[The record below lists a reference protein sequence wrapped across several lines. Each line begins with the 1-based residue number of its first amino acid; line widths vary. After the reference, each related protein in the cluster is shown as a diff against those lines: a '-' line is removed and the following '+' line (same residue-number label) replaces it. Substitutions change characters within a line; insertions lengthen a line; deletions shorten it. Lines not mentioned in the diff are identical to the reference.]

1 MTMSNTHQ
9 ENVPIK
15 TFAEFQVVIVTSDE
29 NNFVNS
35 FCENRCKGL
44 IKICNR
50 PVIYY
55 AIKNVIEQKLRYITI
70 LVNEKYHDEMN
81 EYIQTAFP
89 ENYESVDKKGKNNYF
104 IDVVACPSSADGEE
118 LGTVECLLHIKNK
131 IKTDF
136 FVISCDI
143 FGFVDLH
150 SLANLFRGE
159 NAMCAMLLL
168 EDDFTYLNEVKK
180 RKKNVKENVKENE
193 YLNFE
198 NTVWVCIDKNSKV
211 VSIKDA
217 LSIKQSASMKISK
230 YNLYYHKNCLLKTDL
245 LDGHVYIF
253 KHYVL
258 HILEKKK
265 DKLTSVKYDLIP
277 YLAKIQNT
285 PTAAEYAKYGFQFNM
300 YNTMIN
306 QYDDTGTSE
315 TNSKDCLLADV
326 LEKDHKENVV
336 CYIQP
341 KKAGFCQRINTIMNL
356 FRANLIFCVPRH
368 DQLKPLVPSYCFF
381 LLTEKNQAYKDS
393 VISGHFTHDE
403 DVVLR
408 KCIIGKCVNIK
419 KKTVVC
425 RSVLMDNIQIA
436 ESCTIENC
444 IICNNAVIESGCK
457 LIDCIVKENAVVEKN
472 SFFER
477 ETLPLFLTS

>member
-1 MTMSNTHQ
+1 MAMSNTHQ
-9 ENVPIK
+9 ENVSIK
-15 TFAEFQVVIVTSDE
+15 AFAEFQVVIVTSDE
-29 NNFVNS
+29 NDFANS
-35 FCENRCKGL
+35 FGESCCKGL

-55 AIKNVIEQKLRYITI
+55 VIKNVIEQKLKYITI
-70 LVNEKYHDEMN
+70 LVNQKFHDEMN

-89 ENYESVDKKGKNNYF
+89 ENYESADKKEKNNYF
-104 IDVVACPSSADGEE
+104 IDVVACPSTADGEE
-118 LGTVECLLHIKNK
+118 LGTVECLLQIKNK

-136 FVISCDI
+136 FVISCDV
-143 FGFVDLH
+143 FGFIDLH

-159 NAMCAMLLL
+159 NAMCAVLLVE
-168 EDDFTYLNEVKK
+168 EDSTYLNELKK
-180 RKKNVKENVKENE
+180 EKTANE
-193 YLNFE
+193 IAFLNFE
-198 NTVWVCIDKNSKV
+198 NKVCVCIDKNSKV
-211 VSIKDA
+211 VSIKDS
-217 LSIKQSASMKISK
+217 LSIKQEAKLKISK
-230 YNLYYHKNCLLKTDL
+230 FNLYCHRNCLLKIDL

-265 DKLTSVKYDLIP
+265 DRLTSIKYDLIP

-285 PTAAEYAKYGFQFNM
+285 SKAAEYAKYGFQFNM
-300 YNTMIN
+300 YNTMIK

-315 TNSKDCLLADV
+315 TNSKNCLPADV
-326 LEKDHKENVV
+326 LEKSHKENVV
-336 CYIQP
+336 CYVQP
-341 KKAGFCQRINTIMNL
+341 QKAGFCQRINTIINF

-368 DQLKPLVPSYCFF
+368 DQLKPLIPSYCFF

-425 RSVLMDNIQIA
+425 NSVLMDNIQIA
-436 ESCTIENC
+436 EGCTIEKS
-444 IICNNAVIESGCK
+444 IICNNVVIESGCK
-457 LIDCIVKENAVVEKN
+457 LIKCIVRENAVVEKN
-472 SFFER
+472 GFFEQ

>member
-1 MTMSNTHQ
+1 MAKDHQDNTSTRAF
-9 ENVPIK
+9 V
-15 TFAEFQVVIVTSDE
+15 EFQIIIVTSDE
-29 NNFVNS
+29 NNFVSS

-70 LVNEKYHDEMN
+70 LVNEHFYDEMN
-81 EYIQTAFP
+81 EYIQVTFP
-89 ENYESVDKKGKNNYF
+89 ENYKNVDKKSKNNYY
-104 IDVVACPSSADGEE
+104 IDVVACPSSPDGEE
-118 LGTVECLLHIKNK
+118 LGTVECLLEIKNK

-136 FVISCDI
+136 IVINCDI

-168 EDDFTYLNEVKK
+168 EDDSVCLNESKK
-180 RKKNVKENVKENE
+180 RKKNTKEHD
-193 YLNFE
+193 YLNYE
-198 NTVWVCIDKNSKV
+198 NNVWVCIDRNSKI

-217 LSIKQSASMKISK
+217 LSMKQNGKMKISK

-245 LDGHVYIF
+245 LDSHVYIF

-258 HILEKKK
+258 DILEKKK
-265 DKLTSVKYDLIP
+265 DKLTSIKYDVIP
-277 YLAKIQNT
+277 YLTKIQNT
-285 PTAAEYAKYGFQFNM
+285 PKAVEYAHSGFQFNM
-300 YNTMIN
+300 YNTLIN
-306 QYDDTGTSE
+306 QYDAIDTSQTD
-315 TNSKDCLLADV
+315 SKMCPVANI
-326 LEKDHKENVV
+326 LEKQDHTENVV

-356 FRANLIFCVPRH
+356 FRANLIFCVQRH
-368 DQLKPLVPSYCFF
+368 DQLKPILPNYCFF
-381 LLTEKNQAYKDS
+381 LLTEKNQSYKDS

-403 DVVLR
+403 NVVLK
-408 KCIIGKCVNIK
+408 KCIIGKCVDIK
-419 KKTVVC
+419 KKTSIF
-425 RSVLMDNIQIA
+425 RSVLMDNIKI
-436 ESCTIENC
+436 EDNCKIENC
-444 IICNNAVIESGCK
+444 IICNNVVIESGCT
-457 LIDCIVKENAVVEKN
+457 LTDCIIKENAVIEKG